1 MIHIREKTTLIIGI
15 IYWYITFQHQRI
27 HITRLISIVSQ
38 PIKVVLLLL
47 LFLGHSEVNR
57 IYFFRLVW
65 SNCKQVSKNNFGTK
79 AYFSV
84 NPFKHKNILLYC
96 WFLCKTWKIA
106 RQINIHVYKHFLD
119 EIQDNPN
126 TNNNHN
132 NKNNNTNKLG
142 QSWMLIW
149 LM

>member
-1 MIHIREKTTLIIGI
+1 MQFCHFLQIFVKPLI
-15 IYWYITFQHQRI
+15 YDNYK
-27 HITRLISIVSQ
+27 TRLISIVSQ
-38 PIKVVLLLL
+38 PIKVGLLLL
-47 LFLGHSEVNR
+47 LFLGHSVVIQ
-57 IYFFRLVW
+57 IYFIRLVW
-65 SNCKQVSKNNFGTK
+65 SKSKQVSKNNFGTK

-84 NPFKHKNILLYC
+84 NPFKHKNILLNC

-119 EIQDNPN
+119 KIQDKPN